1 MQLAGINV
9 EESEPDISLLPL
21 EETDPSFLFLHT
33 LLYNPASD
41 NVCPRGTAT
50 SMGCVL
56 HPCTDVLLE
65 LTTSSPLIPIPHPLP
80 SL

>member
-1 MQLAGINV
+1 M
-9 EESEPDISLLPL
+9 EESKPDISLLPL

-33 LLYNPASD
+33 LLHNPASD

-56 HPCTDVLLE
+56 RPCTDVLLE
-65 LTTSSPLIPIPHPLP
+65 RNTSTTLIPIPDPVLA
-80 SL
+80 L